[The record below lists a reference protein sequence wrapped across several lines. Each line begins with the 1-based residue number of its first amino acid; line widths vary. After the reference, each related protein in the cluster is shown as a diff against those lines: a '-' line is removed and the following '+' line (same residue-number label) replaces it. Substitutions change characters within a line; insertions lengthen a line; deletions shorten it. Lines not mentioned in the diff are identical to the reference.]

1 MSGIV
6 KEKHRRKAVEWR
18 YIGMW
23 KTIVRRLLILIPQV
37 FLLSLLVFL
46 LANFMPGDA
55 LTGKIDP
62 NTTPVRLEE
71 LRQQWGFYDPWYVKY
86 GRWVT
91 NALQGDLGES
101 TAHKLPV
108 TVLIGQRAANTFW
121 LALVTTILTYIIG
134 ITLGI
139 LSGRYS
145 EKFIDKAVVFYTFIA
160 LAMPSIVFGLIN
172 IFIFVFKL
180 KWFPMGGTVDVK
192 YTVGTL
198 SYFLD
203 KIYHMILPAMTGALL
218 YTVGTIQFLRSEIID
233 FKNSDF
239 VVTARSKGVPEKKV
253 YSRHIFRNA
262 LLPVASSMGYD
273 ITFLLGGSIFIENVF
288 SYPGM
293 GRLFLESIQRRDYAV
308 VNALI
313 ILFAVLTV
321 LGTLLSDIIMSIVD
335 PRIRIK

>member
-1 MSGIV
+1 
-6 KEKHRRKAVEWR
+6 
-18 YIGMW
+18 MW

-37 FLLSLLVFL
+37 LLLSLLVFL

-71 LRQQWGFYDPWYVKY
+71 LRQKWGFYDAWYVKY

-101 TAHKLPV
+101 TAYKLPV
-108 TVLIGQRAANTFW
+108 TQLIGQRAGNTFW

-145 EKFIDKAVVFYTFIA
+145 EKFIDKSVVFYTFIA
-160 LAMPSIVFGLIN
+160 LAMPSIVLGLIN
-172 IFIFVFKL
+172 IYIFVFKL

-192 YTVGTL
+192 YMVGTL
-198 SYFLD
+198 SYYID
-203 KIYHMILPAMTGALL
+203 KLYHMILPAMTGALL

-273 ITFLLGGSIFIENVF
+273 IAFLLGGSIFIENVF

>member
-1 MSGIV
+1 
-6 KEKHRRKAVEWR
+6 
-18 YIGMW
+18 MW
-23 KTIVRRLLILIPQV
+23 KTILRRLLILIPQV
-37 FLLSLLVFL
+37 LLLSLLIFL

-62 NTTPVRLEE
+62 NVSPERLEE
-71 LRQQWGFYDPWYVKY
+71 LRQKWGYYDAWYIKY
-86 GRWVT
+86 GKWVWS
-91 NALQGDLGES
+91 ALHGNLGES
-101 TAHKLPV
+101 TAYKLPV
-108 TVLIGQRAANTFW
+108 ITLIGQKIGNTFW
-121 LALVTTILTYIIG
+121 LALVTTILNYIIG

-145 EKFIDKAVVFYTFIA
+145 NKAADKVITFYTFFA

-172 IFIFVFKL
+172 IFIFAFRL
-180 KWFPMGGTVDVK
+180 DWFPMGGSVSVK
-192 YTVGTL
+192 YAAGTIGYYGDRL
-198 SYFLD
+198 
-203 KIYHMILPAMTGALL
+203 YHMILPAFTGALL
-218 YTVGTIQFLRSEIID
+218 YTVSIIQFLRSEIID
-233 FKNSDF
+233 YKNSDF
-239 VVTARSKGVPEKKV
+239 VVTARSKGVPEKVV

-262 LLPVASSMGYD
+262 LLPTASFMGYD
-273 ITFLLGGSIFIENVF
+273 IAFLLGGSIFIENVF

-293 GRLFLESIQRRDYAV
+293 GRLFIESITRRDYAV

>member
-1 MSGIV
+1 
-6 KEKHRRKAVEWR
+6 
-18 YIGMW
+18 MW

-71 LRQQWGFYDPWYVKY
+71 LRVKWGFYDPWYVKY
-86 GRWVT
+86 GRWAI

-101 TAHKLPV
+101 TAYKLQV
-108 TVLIGQRAANTFW
+108 TELIGQRAGNTFW

-145 EKFIDKAVVFYTFIA
+145 EKLIDKTVVFYTFIA

-172 IFIFVFKL
+172 IYIFVFKL

-192 YTVGTL
+192 YTIGTL
-198 SYFLD
+198 SYYMD
-203 KIYHMILPAMTGALL
+203 KLYHMILPAMTGALL

-273 ITFLLGGSIFIENVF
+273 IAFLLGGSIFIEYVF

-293 GRLFLESIQRRDYAV
+293 GRLFLESIMRRDYAV

-321 LGTLLSDIIMSIVD
+321 LGTLISDIIMSIVD

>member
-1 MSGIV
+1 MLLCHR
-6 KEKHRRKAVEWR
+6 KREKC
-18 YIGMW
+18 MW
-23 KTIVRRLLILIPQV
+23 KTIVRRILILIPQV

-62 NTTPVRLEE
+62 NVSPTRLEE
-71 LRQQWGFYDPWYVKY
+71 LRQEWGYYDPWYIKY
-86 GRWVT
+86 GNWVT

-101 TAHKLPV
+101 TAYKIPAMQ
-108 TVLIGQRAANTFW
+108 LIGQRASNTFW
-121 LALVTTILTYIIG
+121 LALFTTLLRYIIG
-134 ITLGI
+134 IPLGI
-139 LSGRYS
+139 IAGRYQ
-145 EKFIDKAVVFYTFIA
+145 EKLVDKVIVFYTFLA
-160 LAMPSIVFGLIN
+160 LAMPTIVFGLIN
-172 IFIFVFKL
+172 IFVFAFKL
-180 KWFPMGGTVDVK
+180 KWFPMGGSVDVK
-192 YTVGTL
+192 FISGTVP
-198 SYFLD
+198 YYMD
-203 KIYHMILPAMTGALL
+203 KIYHMTLPALTGALL

-233 FKNSDF
+233 YKNSDF
-239 VVTARSKGVPEKKV
+239 VVTARSKGVPEKII

-262 LLPVASSMGYD
+262 LLPIASSMGYD
-273 ITFLLGGSIFIENVF
+273 ISFLLGGSIFIENVF

-293 GRLFLESIQRRDYAV
+293 GKLFLESIQRRDYAV

>member
-1 MSGIV
+1 
-6 KEKHRRKAVEWR
+6 
-18 YIGMW
+18 MW
-23 KTIVRRLLILIPQV
+23 KTIVRRLLILVPQV
-37 FLLSLLVFL
+37 FILSLLVFI

-62 NTTPVRLEE
+62 NVTPARLEE
-71 LRQQWGFYDPWYVKY
+71 LRQKWGFYDPWYVKY
-86 GRWVT
+86 GRWLGD
-91 NALQGDLGES
+91 ALHGDLGES

-108 TVLIGQRAANTFW
+108 TELIGQRAGNTFW
-121 LALVTTILTYIIG
+121 LALLTTVITYIVG
-134 ITLGI
+134 ISFGVI
-139 LSGRYS
+139 SGRYNN
-145 EKFIDKAVVFYTFIA
+145 KFPDKIIVFYTFFA

-172 IFIFVFKL
+172 ILVFVLKL
-180 KWFPMGGTVDVK
+180 GWFPMGGTVDVK

-198 SYFLD
+198 SYYGD
-203 KIYHMILPAMTGALL
+203 KIYHMLLPALTGGLL

-233 FKNSDF
+233 YKNSDF

-273 ITFLLGGSIFIENVF
+273 IAFLLGGSIFIENVF

-293 GRLFLESIQRRDYAV
+293 GRLFLESITRRDYAV

>member
-1 MSGIV
+1 
-6 KEKHRRKAVEWR
+6 
-18 YIGMW
+18 MW
-23 KTIVRRLLILIPQV
+23 KTILRRILILIPQV

-62 NTTPVRLEE
+62 NVSPARLEE
-71 LRQQWGFYDPWYVKY
+71 LRQQWGFYDSWHVKY
-86 GRWVT
+86 SKWAL
-91 NALQGDLGES
+91 NAIQGDLGES
-101 TAHKLPV
+101 TAYKIPV
-108 TVLIGQRAANTFW
+108 TKLIGQRASNTFW

-134 ITLGI
+134 IVLGI
-139 LSGRYS
+139 ISGRYN
-145 EKFIDKAVVFYTFIA
+145 ERFADKVIVFYTFLA
-160 LAMPSIVFGLIN
+160 LAMPSVVFGLIN
-172 IFIFVFKL
+172 IFIFGFKL
-180 KWFPMGGTVDVK
+180 KWFPIGGSVDVK
-192 YTVGTL
+192 FIAGTL
-198 SYFLD
+198 PYFGD
-203 KIYHMILPAMTGALL
+203 KIYHMVLPALTGALL

-233 FKNSDF
+233 YKNSDF
-239 VVTARSKGVPEKKV
+239 VVTARSKGVPEKTV

-262 LLPVASSMGYD
+262 LLPVASSMGYS
-273 ITFLLGGSIFIENVF
+273 IAFLLGGSIFIENVF

-293 GRLFLESIQRRDYAV
+293 GKLFLESIQRRDYAV

>member
-1 MSGIV
+1 
-6 KEKHRRKAVEWR
+6 
-18 YIGMW
+18 MW
-23 KTIVRRLLILIPQV
+23 KTILRRFLILIPQV

-62 NTTPVRLEE
+62 NVEPARLEE
-71 LRQQWGFYDPWYVKY
+71 LRQKWGYYDPWYVKY
-86 GRWVT
+86 GNWIT
-91 NALQGDLGES
+91 NALHGDLGES
-101 TAHKLPV
+101 TAHKMPV
-108 TVLIGQRAANTFW
+108 TELIGQRAGNTFW
-121 LALVTTILTYIIG
+121 LALLTTILTYIVG
-134 ITLGI
+134 ITLGVI
-139 LSGRYS
+139 SGRYN
-145 EKFIDKAVVFYTFIA
+145 DKVPDKIIVIYTFLA
-160 LAMPSIVFGLIN
+160 LAMPSIVFGLFN
-172 IFIFVFKL
+172 ISLFVFKL
-180 KWFPMGGTVDVK
+180 KWFPMGGTVDVA
-192 YTVGTL
+192 YTQGSL
-198 SYFLD
+198 SYFID
-203 KIYHMILPAMTGALL
+203 RIYHMILPALTGALL

-233 FKNSDF
+233 YKNSDF

-273 ITFLLGGSIFIENVF
+273 ISFLLGGSLFIEYVF

-321 LGTLLSDIIMSIVD
+321 LGTLISDIIMSIVD

>member
-1 MSGIV
+1 
-6 KEKHRRKAVEWR
+6 
-18 YIGMW
+18 MW

-37 FLLSLLVFL
+37 VLLSMIIFL

-62 NTTPVRLEE
+62 NTTPERLEE
-71 LRQQWGFYDPWYVKY
+71 LRQKWGFYDPWYVKY
-86 GRWVT
+86 VRWAGH
-91 NALQGDLGES
+91 ALQGDLGES
-101 TAHKLPV
+101 TAYKIPV
-108 TVLIGQRAANTFW
+108 TELIGQRAGNTFW
-121 LALVTTILTYIIG
+121 LALMTTFIMYIVG
-134 ITLGI
+134 ITLGVI
-139 LSGRYS
+139 SGRYN
-145 EKFIDKAVVFYTFIA
+145 ERLPDKTIVFYTFFA

-180 KWFPMGGTVDVK
+180 KLFPMGGTVDVK
-192 YTVGTL
+192 YTAGTL
-198 SYFLD
+198 AYWKD
-203 KIYHMILPAMTGALL
+203 RIYHMILPAMTAGLL
-218 YTVGTIQFLRSEIID
+218 YPVGIIQFLRSEIID
-233 FKNSDF
+233 YKNSDF

-253 YSRHIFRNA
+253 YSRHIFRNS

-273 ITFLLGGSIFIENVF
+273 IAFLLGGSIFIEYVF

-293 GRLFLESIQRRDYAV
+293 GRLFLDSIQRRDYAV

-321 LGTLLSDIIMSIVD
+321 LGTLISDIIMSIVD